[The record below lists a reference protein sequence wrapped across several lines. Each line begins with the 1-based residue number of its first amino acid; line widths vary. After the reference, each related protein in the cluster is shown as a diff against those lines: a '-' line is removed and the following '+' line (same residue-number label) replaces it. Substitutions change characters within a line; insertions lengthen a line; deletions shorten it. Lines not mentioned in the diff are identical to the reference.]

1 MLCLIR
7 MDAHHVDE
15 ADMLDHAAPT
25 CNAVAIFRVGD
36 VGRAANPYPA
46 FGYRTSMC
54 AFFGRSR
61 SPPLSLTNSVPF
73 RSKENHSGDQKENPS
88 PNTPFLPTFH
98 HPPSTSSDLPKDL
111 LPVN

>member
-1 MLCLIR
+1 

-46 FGYRTSMC
+46 LPLDIALAC
-54 AFFGRSR
+54 A
-61 SPPLSLTNSVPF
+61 LSLVGVGA
-73 RSKENHSGDQKENPS
+73 R
-88 PNTPFLPTFH
+88 PFL
-98 HPPSTSSDLPKDL
+98 
-111 LPVN
+111 